1 MEAMTKED
9 HICYDAWNY
18 NPNALEELMHRH
30 SEWSCIS
37 TLLYPHCMSVLGE
50 ILRWRDTTDITLKPR
65 GEASK
70 AWWNIFQH
78 LHNISNELPLIFSFS
93 LVSFRHS
100 SWAVLATQGVNP
112 LKSLKLEAIWSYV
125 PLHTTIVTKMLH
137 LRLPLTFG

>member
-1 MEAMTKED
+1 MTQED

-30 SEWSCIS
+30 SEWSCMS
-37 TLLYPHCMSVLGE
+37 TLLYPHCTSVLGE

-70 AWWNIFQH
+70 AWWNVFQL

-125 PLHTTIVTKMLH
+125 PLHATMVTKMLH
-137 LRLPLTFG
+137 LRFPWTFG